1 VYSEVKEKLIAFIK
15 LNFDLDD
22 DKVNHKLNHTF
33 YVVDNADYISTKLGL
48 DSENIELAK
57 VIALLHDFGR
67 FYEARDFKSF
77 REDLNNM
84 DHATLGVELL
94 FSENLIRHF
103 IEDDKYDDIIKIA
116 IANHSKYILDTTGMS
131 DEQILHS
138 KIIRDADKLDSF
150 RAKSVENIYTMANI
164 TEEDIENSAVSD
176 NIYNDFMN
184 EKTILSKDRKTGLDI
199 WVSYIAFIFG
209 LYYDVSLKFI
219 KDNNYIN
226 ILVNRFNY
234 KNDVAQ
240 KQMLEIR
247 NKANSYLDK
256 AN

>member
-1 VYSEVKEKLIAFIK
+1 
-15 LNFDLDD
+15 
-22 DKVNHKLNHTF
+22 
-33 YVVDNADYISTKLGL
+33 
-48 DSENIELAK
+48 
-57 VIALLHDFGR
+57 
-67 FYEARDFKSF
+67 
-77 REDLNNM
+77 
-84 DHATLGVELL
+84 
-94 FSENLIRHF
+94 
-103 IEDDKYDDIIKIA
+103 
-116 IANHSKYILDTTGMS
+116 
-131 DEQILHS
+131 
-138 KIIRDADKLDSF
+138 
-150 RAKSVENIYTMANI
+150 MANI
-164 TEEDIENSAVSD
+164 TEEDIENSVVSD

-234 KNDVAQ
+234 KNEFAQ